1 VNLTVR
7 LFATLKERV
16 GAPCLNIS
24 LPETATV
31 ADLLVAL
38 IAAHPALENS
48 LDTLIVAV
56 NQEFADLTQSLSP
69 TDDVVLFP
77 PVSGG

>member
-1 VNLTVR
+1 MNLTVR

-16 GAPCLNIS
+16 GASCLTIS

-31 ADLLVAL
+31 ADLLVIL
-38 IAAHPALENS
+38 VAAHPALENS

-56 NQEFADLTQSLSP
+56 NQEFADLSQSLHAA
-69 TDDVVLFP
+69 DEVVLFP